1 MLILVLIGKR
11 TNRNWRFHKDLR
23 MWLTK
28 DTTLPEPIQISA
40 EKEQGSYQF
49 FDPKVWERVRVS
61 IEELK
66 RLEEKALRR

>member
-1 MLILVLIGKR
+1 
-11 TNRNWRFHKDLR
+11 